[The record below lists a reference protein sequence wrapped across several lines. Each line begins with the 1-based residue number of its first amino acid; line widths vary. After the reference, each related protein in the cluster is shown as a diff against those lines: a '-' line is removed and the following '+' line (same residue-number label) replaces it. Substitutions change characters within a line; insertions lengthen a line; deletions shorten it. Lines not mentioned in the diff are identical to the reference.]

1 MTREISEE
9 AKLAIQ
15 NGALVRAR
23 GRLVKDGCQ
32 TDAAMRRRLLALAA
46 ERNIPPAEYA
56 KLMHKRVLMPSIQN
70 FCRKYDVSLDWLL
83 DGDLK
88 GLQRMKNWERQGQ
101 GMTADEQRA
110 EILRLLLALP
120 PASKKSRSNGSNS
133 KWQWGTTPMRNP
145 KAKKAAKTR
154 AKNSRFR
161 AANAKALSAAV
172 LSEKT
177 LIEKRAKAYAD
188 MEPHLCDVVRMG
200 EIATSLFDC
209 SDQGLFVFA
218 VGHLEEMLLELRKHY
233 YAEEFPI

>member
-15 NGALVRAR
+15 NGTLVRAP

-120 PASKKSRSNGSNS
+120 PAKQKVALEWIKLEVATGNNSN
-133 KWQWGTTPMRNP
+133 
-145 KAKKAAKTR
+145 A
-154 AKNSRFR
+154 
-161 AANAKALSAAV
+161 
-172 LSEKT
+172 
-177 LIEKRAKAYAD
+177 
-188 MEPHLCDVVRMG
+188 
-200 EIATSLFDC
+200 
-209 SDQGLFVFA
+209 
-218 VGHLEEMLLELRKHY
+218 
-233 YAEEFPI
+233 